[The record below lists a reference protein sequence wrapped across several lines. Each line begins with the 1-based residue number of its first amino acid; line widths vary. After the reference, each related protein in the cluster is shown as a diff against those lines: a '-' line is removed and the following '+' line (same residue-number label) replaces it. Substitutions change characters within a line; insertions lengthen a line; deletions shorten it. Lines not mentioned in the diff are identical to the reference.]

1 MPRPKT
7 VADDAVLDA
16 ALRVIDRGG
25 PNELTLAAVARE
37 VGLAP
42 ATLLQRFQSKRGLLL
57 AINSRGSDNAGS
69 SLREATKR
77 HRSPLRALLAG
88 LVDIS
93 SRVASP
99 ETLANHLAFLQID
112 LSDPEFHQLALAYT
126 TAVREEIKRLLDA
139 AVGAARS
146 RRPIPHGS
154 RRASRRPTTV
164 RGSPGPSTARAG
176 LTPGCGANSTRCS
189 RPTEPHDPPC
199 GRANSLKGRVWGTKL
214 ESRGSRPSRPQGTPS
229 RAWQMTAQNASP
241 RHSPP

>member
-42 ATLLQRFQSKRGLLL
+42 ATLLQRFHSKRGLLL

-139 AVGAARS
+139 AVEAGELEATDTSRLAQGVQTTYNGARITWAIYR
-146 RRPIPHGS
+146 
-154 RRASRRPTTV
+154 
-164 RGSPGPSTARAG
+164 
-176 LTPGCGANSTRCS
+176 
-189 RPTEPHDPPC
+189 
-199 GRANSLKGRVWGTKL
+199 KGRLDAWLRRELDTL
-214 ESRGSRPSRPQGTPS
+214 LAPY
-229 RAWQMTAQNASP
+229 RAA
-241 RHSPP
+241 